1 MPTGKGFGAAVRAG
15 HAIGCEAVQLFTS
28 SPQQWRAK
36 TIEPAMVE
44 DLRAACQETGIR
56 HLVSHDSYLINLAS
70 EDPELRAKSEAGLIG
85 ELQRSATLGIPLVV
99 SHMGSCKDE
108 GAGLARIAESALRIL
123 AETPDAVT
131 LCMETTAGQGSSL
144 NYRFEHLASILE
156 QSGAPA
162 RLGVCLDT
170 CHVFAAG
177 YDIRSEEGYELT
189 FAGFDT
195 LIGLDRLK
203 VFHLNDSKKP
213 LGSRVDRHEHIG
225 QGELGPEPFAR
236 LVNDPRFTH
245 VPMVLETHEPETM
258 HARNLAFL
266 RGLERK

>member
-15 HAIGCEAVQLFTS
+15 HAIGCGAVQLFTS

-123 AETPDAVT
+123 AETPDEVT

-144 NYRFEHLASILE
+144 N
-156 QSGAPA
+156 
-162 RLGVCLDT
+162 
-170 CHVFAAG
+170 
-177 YDIRSEEGYELT
+177 
-189 FAGFDT
+189 
-195 LIGLDRLK
+195 
-203 VFHLNDSKKP
+203 
-213 LGSRVDRHEHIG
+213 
-225 QGELGPEPFAR
+225 
-236 LVNDPRFTH
+236 
-245 VPMVLETHEPETM
+245 
-258 HARNLAFL
+258 
-266 RGLERK
+266 